1 MTALSVISSPFPT
14 YVSGEMMKVNVN
26 GLEAS
31 VCVYINCILSIL
43 GEVLIL
49 IIAWKAAVTWKNLIS

>member
-1 MTALSVISSPFPT
+1 MTALSVISPPFPT

-49 IIAWKAAVTWKNLIS
+49 IIA